1 MKRHRSPT
9 TATKELVK
17 AMKICKTLY
26 AVFENGFATSETLVK
41 AMGYSNLNGPA
52 GSVIATLKE
61 YGLIVSIDP
70 CRERLKNAQYQLSDV
85 AIKALN
91 ERPLSFQLAKKL
103 ILTCSLNQKLYN
115 VFQENLPDD
124 EKIIDEIMSQNF
136 QEKTAKHLVRI
147 VRKNWQ
153 LLQPKIE
160 KTDSSSLEYKLPA
173 LRLFKDCEARV
184 SFNAPITSEA
194 VEKLIKHLELCRGL
208 YD

>member
-17 AMKICKTLY
+17 AMKFCKTLH
-26 AVFENGFATSETLVK
+26 AVFENGFAKSETFVK

-52 GSVIATLKE
+52 GSVIATLKQ
-61 YGLIVSIDP
+61 YGLIVSNG
-70 CRERLKNAQYQLSDV
+70 RFRHKLKNAQYQLSDV

-91 ERPLSFQLAKKL
+91 ERPLSIQLAKKL

-124 EKIIDEIMSQNF
+124 DEIIEVIISENF
-136 QEKTAKHLVRI
+136 SEKTAKHLVRI

-160 KTDSSSLEYKLPA
+160 KTDSSSLGYKLPA
-173 LRLFKDCEARV
+173 LRLFKDCEASV

>member
-1 MKRHRSPT
+1 
-9 TATKELVK
+9 
-17 AMKICKTLY
+17 
-26 AVFENGFATSETLVK
+26 VFENGFATSETLVK